1 MTLIQQLLARP
12 LSLLG
17 FIPTSVIRETL
28 HFARTVGKR
37 LDEHREV
44 VERLEDESDFLVR
57 FPWHVGHLATQ
68 DDYLVRLYHLVHAT
82 WPDDATCASGGGQ
95 WRQRS
100 GEVVR
105 PRPKVLGPCRLPE
118 YLEQQ
123 LQPSAG
129 GDQARWFRT
138 KKPRVKGPMTP

>member
-17 FIPTSVIRETL
+17 FIPTSVIREKL

-44 VERLEDESDFLVR
+44 VERLADESDFLVR

-68 DDYLVRLYHLVHAT
+68 DDYLMRLYHLVHGT
-82 WPDDATCASGGGQ
+82 WPDDETCTSVGGL
-95 WRQRS
+95 WRHRS

-105 PRPKVLGPCRLPE
+105 LRPKVLGACRLPE
-118 YLEQQ
+118 YLEQP
-123 LQPSAG
+123 LQRSAG
-129 GDQARWFRT
+129 DEHARLDVSERNSH
-138 KKPRVKGPMTP
+138 G